1 MKIQTADQIGVCS
14 WSLQAT
20 GPRDLA
26 KKVRTLGL
34 KKVQLGLT
42 PHRDDPGTWE
52 GTQEILGESGIS
64 IVSGMFSTLGEDY
77 STPET
82 IRRTGGIVPDEHW
95 EENQKIAEAAAAL
108 AQRMGL
114 KLVSTHA
121 GFLPHE
127 TSDPDFDKLSGRI
140 VALAQMYAK
149 IGGFLL
155 LESGQE
161 SADTL
166 LVFLDEMARRGA
178 ANVKVNFDPANMI
191 LYDMDEPIEALRKLV
206 PHVRQVHVKDARRTT
221 VKGQWGEEVV
231 VGTGQV
237 DWAAFARIL
246 AEAGYQGDYIF
257 EREAGGDRVGDIAE
271 GIAALKAAMAEAAQS
286 LLEGGDDHETVR
298 AYLPGV
304 LGDPRDS
311 RATGLRRRRA
321 IDRR

>member
-1 MKIQTADQIGVCS
+1 MKIQTAEQIGVCS

-20 GPRDLA
+20 GPQDLA
-26 KKVRTLGL
+26 KKVQALGL

-52 GTQEILGESGIS
+52 GVQEILGQAGIS

-77 STPET
+77 TTPET
-82 IRRTGGIVPDEHW
+82 IRKTGGIVPDEHW
-95 EENQKIAEAAAAL
+95 EGNQKLAQAAATL
-108 AQRMGL
+108 ARQLGL

-127 TSDPDFDKLSGRI
+127 ASDPAFDKLCGR
-140 VALAQMYAK
+140 VATLAQMYAQ
-149 IGGFLL
+149 IGGSLL

-178 ANVKVNFDPANMI
+178 GNVTVNFDPANMI
-191 LYDMDEPIEALRKLV
+191 LYDMDEPIGALRKLV
-206 PHVRQVHVKDARRTT
+206 RHVQQVHVKDAKRTA

-237 DWAAFARIL
+237 DWDAFVRIL
-246 AEAGYQGDYIF
+246 AEADYTGDYIF
-257 EREAGGDRVGDIAE
+257 EREAGDDRVGDIAK
-271 GIAALKAAMAEAAQS
+271 GVVALQDAMQKVAS
-286 LLEGGDDHETVR
+286 
-298 AYLPGV
+298 
-304 LGDPRDS
+304 
-311 RATGLRRRRA
+311 
-321 IDRR
+321 